1 MENTELEERLAHIEF
16 RQQLL
21 FENTGLSRFLFE
33 CNVTQLEYRAIMDVM
48 DSYRVKI
55 GRGEEVSSHIFEQEI
70 YEAVPSHRGDY
81 HFAEGLAQGF
91 HNERRWEEVFQTLY
105 ANRV

>member
-1 MENTELEERLAHIEF
+1 MELEDRLAFIEF

-33 CNVTQLEYRAIMDVM
+33 CNVTKLEYRAIMDVM
-48 DSYRVKI
+48 DSYREKI
-55 GRGEEVSSHIFEQEI
+55 GRNEEVSNHMFEQEI

-81 HFAEGLAQGF
+81 HFAEGLAQEF
-91 HNERRWEEVFQTLY
+91 HDLGRWEEVFQTLY
-105 ANRV
+105 ASRV